1 MAAKKEFPEEG
12 ELVLCTVEQILKTSV
27 FVKLDGYDKVGIVT
41 TAEISPGRI
50 RNIRDFVVLNKKIV
64 CKVLRVDVERGHID
78 LSLRRVSLK
87 ERKDLLEEYSK
98 EKSAVSILSKILG
111 ENLNELSEK
120 IKSEYKSLY
129 IFLQSSRENP
139 DLLKKFGIK
148 EDDAKKIFDAISEKI
163 KIKKIEAKAKIEING
178 IKDIDIIK
186 EALKID
192 NPKVKVSYISAPFYL
207 ISIEG
212 KDYKDVNHSMSQ
224 VLSEIK
230 SRVKKAGGEVEESET
245 AEMS

>member
-27 FVKLDGYDKVGIVT
+27 FVKLDDYDKVGIVT

-64 CKVLRVDVERGHID
+64 CKVLRVDIERGHID

-87 ERKDLLEEYSK
+87 DKKDLLEEYSK
-98 EKSAVSILSKILG
+98 EKSAVSILSRIVG
-111 ENLNELSEK
+111 ENLNELAEK

-129 IFLQSSRENP
+129 MFLQSSRENP
-139 DLLKKFGIK
+139 ELLKKFGIK

-163 KIKKIEAKAKIEING
+163 KIKKIEAKAKIKISG
-178 IKDIDIIK
+178 IKDIDVIK
-186 EALKID
+186 GALKID

-212 KDYKDVNHSMSQ
+212 KDYKDVNHLMSQ

-230 SRVKKAGGEVEESET
+230 TRIKKAGGEVEESET
-245 AEMS
+245 AKMP